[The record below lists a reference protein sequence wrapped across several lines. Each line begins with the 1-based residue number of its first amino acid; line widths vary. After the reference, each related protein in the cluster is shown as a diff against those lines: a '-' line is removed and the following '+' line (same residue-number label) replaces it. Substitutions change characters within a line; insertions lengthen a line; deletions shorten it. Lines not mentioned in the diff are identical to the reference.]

1 MTWFSDQ
8 KIDRFIRERFP
19 WGQTGYPAKPAE
31 SDPGS
36 LRSHVERWL
45 EEKTRLH
52 GNAALALL
60 ARLLPILREAE
71 KQLPHAEAPRLLFRI
86 DQTALVKSPAS
97 ILDKLVRGWDPEA
110 GSVGTVDFRGS
121 LAEMTDL
128 GRFRIVVNF
137 LSDIERV
144 CSALEEPYAAP
155 GAAVLSAAQ
164 EALGREFALEPNRL
178 VDLVNQEPKDRTKG
192 QRCRK
197 GVLYPRSR
205 PDLKVE
211 VQVETMLQEAWD
223 KKDHFL
229 IYEPRRRGEP
239 VHPQDNREMFAMS
252 ELLYVAD
259 LTFDRLRES
268 IMARRKSKE

>member
-1 MTWFSDQ
+1 MTTPADQ
-8 KIDRFIRERFP
+8 KIDRFIQQCFP
-19 WGQTGYPAKPAE
+19 WGRSGYPAKPAG
-31 SDPGS
+31 SDPAS
-36 LRSHVERWL
+36 LRNIVESWI
-45 EEKTRLH
+45 EEKTRMH

-60 ARLLPILREAE
+60 ARVLPILREAE
-71 KQLPHAEAPRLLFRI
+71 KQLPQAEAPRLLFRI

-97 ILDKLVRGWDPEA
+97 VLDKMTRGWDPGA
-110 GSVGTVDFRGS
+110 GKAPAVDFGNS

-128 GRFRIVVNF
+128 GRFRVVVNF

-144 CSALEEPYAAP
+144 CSALEQPYAGP

-164 EALGREFALEPNRL
+164 EAFEREFALEPNRL

-192 QRCRK
+192 ERCRK

-223 KKDHFL
+223 KKDHSL

-268 IMARRKSKE
+268 IVARRKSKE